1 MIRNQ
6 RKNKIKQQFTLK
18 TSSIIVNSILIIY
31 YIRNMMMQT
40 KKMETIYQWIPQKIE
55 LKEIQ
60 VKT

>member
-1 MIRNQ
+1 MFRNQ

-40 KKMETIYQWIPQKIE
+40 KKMETIYQ
-55 LKEIQ
+55 
-60 VKT
+60 